1 MDFLKFY
8 DNLEF
13 LGKISSQKSWSD
25 TTEAQIERLAIK
37 NSLLTY
43 LEPRMCMHHNWGVFG
58 HNHKY
63 SDFQHNLADHK
74 PLENEKLI
82 KGQLISKGLFGTL
95 NSSKKTNE
103 NKSTWG
109 IIKINLGICKKNYIF
124 QLFSYTY
131 L

>member
-1 MDFLKFY
+1 MDFLNFF

-13 LGKISSQKSWSD
+13 RGKISGQKSWPD

-37 NSLLTY
+37 NNLLTY

-95 NSSKKTNE
+95 NSSKKPNE
-103 NKSTWG
+103 NNSTWR
-109 IIKINLGICKKNYIF
+109 IIKINFGI
-124 QLFSYTY
+124 
-131 L
+131 

>member
-1 MDFLKFY
+1 MDFLNFF

-13 LGKISSQKSWSD
+13 RGKISGQKSWPD

-82 KGQLISKGLFGTL
+82 KGQLISKRLLGTSTIL
-95 NSSKKTNE
+95 PKNE
-103 NKSTWG
+103 QK
-109 IIKINLGICKKNYIF
+109 NL
-124 QLFSYTY
+124 T
-131 L
+131 

>member
-1 MDFLKFY
+1 MTKVRGESFFLGAQYYQRFFLMDFLNFF

-13 LGKISSQKSWSD
+13 RGKISGQKSWPD
-25 TTEAQIERLAIK
+25 ITEVQIERLGIK

-95 NSSKKTNE
+95 DSSKNRTKTTRPDV
-103 NKSTWG
+103 S
-109 IIKINLGICKKNYIF
+109 
-124 QLFSYTY
+124 
-131 L
+131 